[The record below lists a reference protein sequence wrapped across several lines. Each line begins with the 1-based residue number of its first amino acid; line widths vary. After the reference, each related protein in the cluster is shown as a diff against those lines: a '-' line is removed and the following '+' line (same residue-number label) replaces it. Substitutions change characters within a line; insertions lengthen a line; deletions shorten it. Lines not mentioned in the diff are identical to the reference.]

1 MEANERAAESAKE
14 LRDAFA
20 EEAAAAADVSH
31 EVDSLRRSLEGV
43 DAEAAALNGQLATLA
58 HEMEAVGHDAG
69 AAGLEAAEALQHA
82 SDAAEDLAKAAEA
95 AHVAVDALARGDV
108 ELGAAAAAVAKT
120 SDLLAAAQWRLRL
133 ALESARDAGVETA
146 AIDAD
151 LARAEAEAA
160 AAATIEASAIG
171 DAVTKKAEEAG
182 AANAAAAAD
191 KGLAG
196 ASLAAAAAQRALAE
210 AADEAGRAISF
221 QMGDLEAW
229 GAEVSQLRRYIEE
242 LSGAAKDIQSLG
254 EESARWFSDKDVTLL
269 NAAISSLGTSMRHL
283 YADSDGTVSA
293 VTAVG
298 KAAMLSAAD
307 AARLTESI
315 TAFRTPAQEAD
326 EAFQRMYGTMVDA
339 GRAATT
345 VDSALSGVDKGVAD
359 TAKAASAATG
369 FWQRW
374 GNVIHWVVAGGI
386 EFLATAVPAMIA
398 FGGAMLVGV
407 QGAQMLQQHLTALWT
422 AAEATGNVFHQTM
435 GTLLGMKSVLQQA
448 QDAANPHIFALLG
461 AGIGIVKEQAGG
473 LVQAG
478 SQVILV
484 FDRFAA
490 RLQYDFSKAGGAGQT
505 MGALLHAMVPDLVE
519 FGQVFGNLGHAIANF
534 ASKMPG
540 LAEVLLKLLDAA
552 SRLVLWVSKLP
563 TPLIMTAMAMEE
575 IWRWG
580 QPLVAILTRLPAL
593 FSAFVASGFGAVP
606 VFSRIAEVFK
616 ALLGFAPDLIANLAG
631 VAAAIAPEGSA
642 FEAAAKGVQNWAAGV
657 GDAIAKL
664 TVFEALI
671 GAGLVAAIVGVGIAL
686 TRTRSSTEQFT
697 DSFNKMLATA
707 KNVNVMTYIATDF
720 QTATDRI
727 NQQTAVL
734 NRYSGAV
741 DYVAST
747 NAKWT
752 GQLRNM
758 EGPLAGAGQG
768 AQNLNDKIN
777 ILAGKALAAIPGME
791 GLGHAYT
798 GLFTAEHAASA
809 VQQLTAA
816 QQQQVNAMKNTADGM
831 AYLEQHYHLTA
842 QGALALADAA
852 GVKLASGL
860 TGATQAAIINRTM
873 IDDLV
878 KGYEAMGQPATEV
891 GTDMTALAIQS
902 GLAASKV
909 SQLNQAWDQFMQN
922 LVGGTAGLAGFE
934 NSIANMGHVTA
945 NASANLAKYTGSMN
959 SSVTGFAASLQ
970 SFTGKGAAA
979 WQQFDQ
985 VVGTTAPQLID
996 WLRTAGQEGAL
1007 GANGQEKFTQAVRD
1021 MTAQLVPFAS
1031 KSTVAQSELMGLAS
1045 AADHNI
1051 TSWPAFVKWMKEGH
1065 DTIGGL
1071 SSIIGDASKNM
1082 ENMGQV
1088 AQNLGNVMNNDLTKM
1103 MDAVKLKAYGVQGAF
1118 QALGNQLSQ
1127 MHPDSAKVASTFQ
1140 TLVSTLSRVFGPS
1153 QARQLV
1159 TAFVHQFGDTIK
1171 NGMIVPENNA
1181 RDAGNKTSRNL
1192 GDGLTSGKG
1201 HVTSA
1206 VQGIVQNINGLLH
1219 PLPGQAHSTGSQ
1231 TSSGMN
1237 AGLSSGLGRIAATAH
1252 TMHTNVTAPMQGLPG
1267 ILEGLG
1273 ESAAHGLANGL
1284 SAGLKWI
1291 EGAASALAHAIPSTV
1306 ARLLAS
1312 ASPSKV
1318 MMQQGQFAVDGLTK
1332 GLTGGI
1338 PQIRAAVKKIIDEI
1352 HKDLYAGF
1360 SGWAWSK
1367 AKLTDPLIQMI
1378 EGDNKRL
1385 QQLASERQKIANEIK
1400 KANQYAAQ
1408 VSSSIISSSGLAGL
1422 TQPTNPKTGATEP
1435 WTIGNIQDQMTKQLL
1450 GIDAF
1455 KHNIDVLKK
1464 MGLNKTLLNQIIQ
1477 AGWQQGGALAQAL
1490 AHGSASQIKSLN
1502 ETEESIIKASKQIGK
1517 DSANAMF
1524 DTGKK
1529 AGQGFLSGLKSQEK
1543 AIEALMEKIAKDM
1556 IKALEKALK
1565 IKSPSQEMYAR
1576 GMLAAQGL
1584 AKGLLDGEPVV
1595 LAAAKKLATAITDVK
1610 VNPPRVTGPLQ
1621 PGGQVIQIAPGTAPG
1636 GIAQPLV
1643 VVHQH
1648 IAGSVLSQQQLQQ
1661 YTQTAVLQYAHR
1673 NPSNGLF
1680 AASRP
1685 SGAPVR

>member
-1 MEANERAAESAKE
+1 MDAIAKDASEAGIAAVEAFKRADEAADDLRDGMLAAKE
-14 LRDAFA
+14 
-20 EEAAAAADVSH
+20 
-31 EVDSLRRSLEGV
+31 
-43 DAEAAALNGQLATLA
+43 
-58 HEMEAVGHDAG
+58 
-69 AAGLEAAEALQHA
+69 
-82 SDAAEDLAKAAEA
+82 
-95 AHVAVDALARGDV
+95 AVDALARGEV
-108 ELGAAAAAVAKT
+108 ELGAAEAAVTKA
-120 SDLLAAAQWRLRL
+120 SDLLAAAQWRVRD
-133 ALESARDAGVETA
+133 ALESARNAGVEVA
-146 AIDAD
+146 AADAD
-151 LARAEAEAA
+151 LARASIEAA
-160 AAATIEASAIG
+160 AGATALADAQG
-171 DAVTKKAEEAG
+171 DAVTKKIEEAG
-182 AANAAAAAD
+182 AADLARAADDALAAA
-191 KGLAG
+191 
-196 ASLAAAAAQRALAE
+196 STLAAAAS
-210 AADEAGRAISF
+210 AAMAAAMAKTAAVATAS
-221 QMGDLEAW
+221 A
-229 GAEVSQLRRYIEE
+229 AATATAA
-242 LSGAAKDIQSLG
+242 GAAK
-254 EESARWFSDKDVTLL
+254 
-269 NAAISSLGTSMRHL
+269 AAG
-283 YADSDGTVSA
+283 
-293 VTAVG
+293 
-298 KAAMLSAAD
+298 AA
-307 AARLTESI
+307 
-315 TAFRTPAQEAD
+315 
-326 EAFQRMYGTMVDA
+326 A
-339 GRAATT
+339 G
-345 VDSALSGVDKGVAD
+345 V
-359 TAKAASAATG
+359 ATG

-374 GNVIHWVVAGGI
+374 GNVIHWVISGSV
-386 EFLATAVPAMIA
+386 EFLAVAVPAMVA
-398 FGGAMLVGV
+398 FGAAMLVGV
-407 QGAQMLQQHLTALWT
+407 QGAQMMQQHLTALWT

-435 GTLLGMKSVLQQA
+435 GTLLGLKSVLQQA

-505 MGALLHAMVPDLVE
+505 MGSLLKAMVPDLVE

-540 LAEVLLKLLDAA
+540 LAEVLLKILDTF
-552 SRLVLWVSKLP
+552 SRMILWVSKLP

-580 QPLVAILTRLPAL
+580 QPLVAILTKLPAL
-593 FSAFVASGFGAVP
+593 FSAFVASGFGAIP

-631 VAAAIAPEGSA
+631 VAAAIAPTGSA
-642 FEAAAKGVQNWAAGV
+642 FESAAKGVQNWATGV
-657 GDAIAKL
+657 GDAIAKM

-671 GAGLVAAIVGVGIAL
+671 GAGLVAAVIGVGIAL
-686 TRTRSSTEQFT
+686 DRTRSSTQQFT

-707 KNVNVMTYIATDF
+707 KNVNVMNYIATDF

-768 AQNLNDKIN
+768 AQNLSDKIN
-777 ILAGKALAAIPGME
+777 IMAGKAIAAIPGME

-816 QQQQVNAMKNTADGM
+816 QQMQVNAMKNVSSGM
-831 AYLEQHYHLTA
+831 GYLEEHYHLTA

-860 TGATQAAIINRTM
+860 TGATQAAVINRAM

-878 KGYEAMGQPATEV
+878 HGYEAMGQPASEV
-891 GTDMTALAIQS
+891 GTDMSALAIQS

-922 LVGGTAGLAGFE
+922 LTGGTSGLAGFE
-934 NSIANMGHVTA
+934 ISLSNMGKVTA
-945 NASANLAKYTGSMN
+945 SASQNLAKYTGSMN
-959 SSVTGFAASLQ
+959 SSVTQFAASLQ

-985 VVGTTAPQLID
+985 VVGSTGPQLID

-1007 GANGQEKFTQAVRD
+1007 GANAQEKFTQAVRD
-1021 MTAQLVPFAS
+1021 MSAQLIPFAS
-1031 KSTVAQSELMGLAS
+1031 KSSIAQSHLMGMAS

-1051 TSWPAFVKWMKEGH
+1051 TTWPAFVKWIKEGH

-1071 SSIIGDASKNM
+1071 SSIIGGASKAM

-1088 AQNLGNVMNNDLTKM
+1088 AQNLGNVMNNDLTQM
-1103 MDAVKLKAYGVQGAF
+1103 MDAVKLKAYGVQNAF
-1118 QALGNQLSQ
+1118 SALGNQLAAV
-1127 MHPDSAKVASTFQ
+1127 HPDVSKIQSTFS
-1140 TLVSTLSRVFGPS
+1140 TLMTTLSRVFGPA
-1153 QARQLV
+1153 QAKQLV
-1159 TAFVHQFGDTIK
+1159 NTFVHQFGDTIK
-1171 NGMIVPENNA
+1171 NGMVVPISNA
-1181 RDAGNKTSRNL
+1181 RDAGNKAAGAL
-1192 GDGLTSGKG
+1192 GAGLNSGKG

-1206 VQGIVQNINGLLH
+1206 VQGIVQNINSLLH
-1219 PLPGQAHSTGSQ
+1219 PLPGQVHTTGSQ
-1231 TSSGMN
+1231 ASTGMN
-1237 AGLSSGLGRIAATAH
+1237 AGLASGLGRISATAH
-1252 TMHTNVTAPMQGLPG
+1252 TMHTNVTSPMQGLPG
-1267 ILEGLG
+1267 ILQGLG
-1273 ESAAHGLANGL
+1273 ASAAHGLADGL
-1284 SAGLKWI
+1284 SSGLKWI

-1306 ARLLAS
+1306 SRLLAS

-1318 MMQQGQFAVDGLTK
+1318 MMQQGQFAVAGLVK

-1338 PQIRAAVKKIIDEI
+1338 PQIKSAVQKIVDEI
-1352 HKDLYAGF
+1352 HKDLYAGY

-1367 AKLTDPLIQMI
+1367 AKLTDPLIQWI
-1378 EGDNKRL
+1378 ESDNKKL
-1385 QQLASERQKIANEIK
+1385 QSLAAQRKKIANEIK
-1400 KANQYAAQ
+1400 AANQYASQ

-1435 WTIGNIQDQMTKQLL
+1435 WTIGNIQDQMNKQLL

-1455 KHNIDVLKK
+1455 DHNIDALKK

-1502 ETEESIIKASKQIGK
+1502 ETEESIIKASKKIGK
-1517 DSANAMF
+1517 DSANAMY

-1543 AIEALMEKIAKDM
+1543 EIEKEMEKIAKAM
-1556 IKALEKALK
+1556 IKAIEKALK
-1565 IKSPSQEMYAR
+1565 IKSPSQEMYDR
-1576 GMLAAQGL
+1576 GMWAAQGL
-1584 AKGLLDGEPVV
+1584 AKGLLDGEPIV
-1595 LAAAKKLATAITDVK
+1595 LAAAKKLATAVSQVK
-1610 VNPPRVTGPLQ
+1610 VAPPKTVGPLQ
-1621 PGGQVIQIAPGTAPG
+1621 PGGPVIQVGTGTPPG
-1636 GIAQPLV
+1636 GIAQPMV

-1648 IAGSVLSQQQLQQ
+1648 IAGSVLSEQQLQQ
-1661 YTQTAVLQYAHR
+1661 YVQSAQLKYTHR
-1673 NPSNGLF
+1673 NNGNGLYLPGRGF
-1680 AASRP
+1680 GTPVSR
-1685 SGAPVR
+1685 